1 MDGSCTRNVK
11 FIYHSLFISYF
22 VKLIAPKDG
31 QTQKA
36 VNFIRVRILRKSITM
51 VIIDYYGY

>member
-22 VKLIAPKDG
+22 INLIAPEDG
-31 QTQKA
+31 QTQEA
-36 VNFIRVRILRKSITM
+36 VNFIIDRILGKSITM
-51 VIIDYYGY
+51 VIIAYYGY